1 MRQIAIVAGL
11 AAWVFRASP
20 GFAAWVR
27 QTASP
32 VADLL
37 ESSNEAMGSLL
48 DSVFAGITPATGV
61 TQTPSTDQLPP
72 PPGAEGTAAI
82 EEFF

>member
-11 AAWVFRASP
+11 AAWAFRASP

-27 QTASP
+27 QTAPP

-37 ESSNEAMGSLL
+37 ESADEFAGTLL
-48 DSVFAGITPATGV
+48 DSMFAGIAPTNGV
-61 TQTPSTDQLPP
+61 TPTLPAEPLPPAP
-72 PPGAEGTAAI
+72 PPGGTAAI